1 MLRATTIAS
10 QLFQKYRRERTA
22 KVESEGNTFEIKK
35 DPHSP
40 LESVRLYINN
50 KMQDCLLAISRIHSS
65 NTDTVINNIAR
76 HIRNWRNNSAINA

>member
-10 QLFQKYRRERTA
+10 KLFRSYHEGQAT
-22 KVESEGNTFEIKK
+22 VEDEGDTFEIKK

-50 KMQDCLLAISRIHSS
+50 TMQDCLLTISRIHNS